1 MSRRRR
7 STPRTP
13 GDALD
18 GLLDAIAPEDAGDRG
33 LAQVQRA
40 WAAAVGTAIAAAAR
54 PVAIVDGTLHVA
66 CEEATWAHEI
76 QMLEAAVVAR
86 ISAAG
91 FSEIQA
97 IRTRSG
103 GRPPGGSRPR
113 R

>member
-13 GDALD
+13 GEALD
-18 GLLDAIAPEDAGDRG
+18 GLLDSIAPESAEDRG

-40 WAAAVGTAIAAAAR
+40 WADAVGTAIASAAR
-54 PVAIVDGTLHVA
+54 PVAVVDGTLHVA

-76 QMLEAAVVAR
+76 QMLEATVVAR
-86 ISAAG
+86 IRNAG
-91 FSEIQA
+91 FADIRA

-103 GRPPGGSRPR
+103 GSAAGPRPR